1 MDKTERKID
10 GAWESRVLER
20 LAREGGEMTLLDLA
34 QDAAIKLAAA
44 LGDAR
49 HELGMDMP
57 EVEVDTL
64 LRKIARVSVLADA
77 VQLLYGDAVEE
88 EIAFLEEIE
97 AALE

>member
-1 MDKTERKID
+1 MSKTERKID
-10 GAWESRVLER
+10 GAWECRVLER
-20 LAREGGEMTLLDLA
+20 LAREGGEMTLLDIA

-49 HELGMDMP
+49 HELGMDTP

-64 LRKIARVSVLADA
+64 LRKLARVSVLADA

-88 EIAFLEEIE
+88 EIGFLEEIE